1 MDNFS
6 SGNNASLRM
15 RQNIID
21 YFFNVLKRLREG
33 ANKWGNSSR
42 LTQSFHFFM
51 FEPIFSPVNA

>member
-21 YFFNVLKRLREG
+21 YFFNVLKGLAPSTIDLSISDSG
-33 ANKWGNSSR
+33 AKR
-42 LTQSFHFFM
+42 VFM
-51 FEPIFSPVNA
+51 